1 MKYGKPY
8 GAKGQTYQAFPDLK
22 HIYHNEDRQSMASEI
37 QDIRKLSVYYQK
49 LETLIHLVNYDSLMA
64 EHKRQ
69 LKGKAVGIDRV
80 SKEAYDRNI
89 KENLNDLLSRM
100 KTFSYRPKAV
110 KRTYIPKANGK
121 MRPLGIPAYEDRLV
135 QGVMARILNEVY
147 EPRFLDCSYGFREN
161 RNVHQALRK
170 VNQHIMIDNINYVL
184 DCDIKGF
191 FDNVD
196 HKWLMEFLRH
206 DIADKNFL
214 RYIVRFLKAGIM
226 EDGQLSESTKG
237 TPQGGLISPILA
249 NVYLHYVLD
258 VWFERHVK
266 PALKG
271 NAYLVRFA
279 DDFILL
285 FQYEDEAKDVY
296 ERLVKRLNKF
306 GLEVEQDKTHILP
319 FGRYKG
325 TNETFDF
332 LGFTHYNGKTRTGKY
347 TVGHKVSKKKKK
359 VFRQKLKKW
368 AKDNR
373 VLPTDLFMKK
383 LNVKFTSTIR
393 FYSISGM
400 MAELNRLQNIAFDIV
415 FKWINR
421 RSQRRSYTRYEF
433 GKLWRK
439 YVNDLKIY
447 NDIWVWNAT
456 PLKV

>member
-1 MKYGKPY
+1 
-8 GAKGQTYQAFPDLK
+8 
-22 HIYHNEDRQSMASEI
+22 MASEI

-69 LKGKAVGIDRV
+69 LKGKAVGIDWV
-80 SKEAYDRNI
+80 TKEAYDANI
-89 KENLNDLLSRM
+89 EENLNSLLSRM
-100 KTFSYRPKAV
+100 KSFSYRPLPV
-110 KRTYIPKANGK
+110 RRTYIPKPNGK
-121 MRPLGIPAYEDRLV
+121 MRPLGIPAYEDKLV

-147 EPRFLDCSYGFREN
+147 EPRFLNCSYGFREN
-161 RNVHQALRK
+161 RNVHQALRE
-170 VNQHIMIDNINYVL
+170 VNQHIMIDSISYVL

-196 HKWLMEFLRH
+196 HKWLMEFLKH

-226 EDGQLSESTKG
+226 EEGQLSESKKG
-237 TPQGGLISPILA
+237 TPQGGLISPVLA

-258 VWFERHVK
+258 SWFEKCVK
-266 PALKG
+266 PGLKG
-271 NAYLVRFA
+271 KAYLVRFA

-285 FQYEDEAKDVY
+285 FQYESEAKDVY
-296 ERLVKRLNKF
+296 ERLVKRLEKF

-359 VFRQKLKKW
+359 VFRQKLKVW

-373 VLPTDLFMKK
+373 VLPTDLFMKR
-383 LNVKFTSTIR
+383 LNIKFTSTIR
-393 FYSISGM
+393 FYAISGTM
-400 MAELNRLQNIAFDIV
+400 DEMRRLQYIAFDVV

-421 RSQRRSYTRYEF
+421 RSQRRSYTKTEF
-433 GKLWRK
+433 GWLWNK
-439 YVNDLKIY
+439 YIDDPKIY
-447 NDIWVWNAT
+447 NDIWLWNRT

>member
-1 MKYGKPY
+1 
-8 GAKGQTYQAFPDLK
+8 
-22 HIYHNEDRQSMASEI
+22 MASEI
-37 QDIRKLSVYYQK
+37 QDIRKLSTYYPK
-49 LETLIHLVNYDSLMA
+49 LETLIHLVNYDSLLQ

-69 LKGKAVGIDRV
+69 ISGKAVGIDRMT
-80 SKEAYDRNI
+80 KEEYDANLE
-89 KENLNDLLSRM
+89 ENLKDLLRRM
-100 KTFSYRPKAV
+100 KSSSYRPKAV

-121 MRPLGIPAYEDRLV
+121 LRPLGIPAYEDKLV

-161 RNVHQALRK
+161 RNVHQALRE
-170 VNQHIMIDNINYVL
+170 VNQHIMIDSINYVL

-196 HKWLMEFLRH
+196 HKWLMEFLSH
-206 DIADKNFL
+206 DIGDKNFL
-214 RYIVRFLKAGIM
+214 RYIVRFLKSGIM
-226 EDGQLSESTKG
+226 ENGQLQESKKG

-258 VWFERHVK
+258 SWFERHVK

-271 NAYLVRFA
+271 KAYLIRFA

-285 FQYEDEAKDVY
+285 FQYENEARDVY
-296 ERLVKRLNKF
+296 ERLLKRLEKF
-306 GLEVEQDKTHILP
+306 NLEVEQDKTHILP

-325 TNETFDF
+325 TDETFDF
-332 LGFTHYNGKTRTGKY
+332 LGFTHYNSKTRTGKY

-359 VFRQKLKKW
+359 LFRAKLKKW
-368 AKDNR
+368 AMDNR

-393 FYSISGM
+393 FYAISGT
-400 MAELNRLQNIAFDIV
+400 MAEMNKLWYIAFEIV

-421 RSQRRSYTRYEF
+421 RSQRRSYTKTEF
-433 GKLWRK
+433 GWLWNK
-439 YVNDLKIY
+439 YIDRLKIY
-447 NDIWVWNAT
+447 NDIWMWDKTLSQA
-456 PLKV
+456 

>member
-1 MKYGKPY
+1 
-8 GAKGQTYQAFPDLK
+8 
-22 HIYHNEDRQSMASEI
+22 MASEI

-80 SKEAYDRNI
+80 TKEAYDANI
-89 KENLNDLLSRM
+89 EENLNSLLSRM
-100 KTFSYRPKAV
+100 KSFSYRPLPV
-110 KRTYIPKANGK
+110 RRTYIPKPNGK
-121 MRPLGIPAYEDRLV
+121 MRPLGIPAYEDKLV

-147 EPRFLDCSYGFREN
+147 EPRFLNCSYGFREN
-161 RNVHQALRK
+161 RNVHQALRE
-170 VNQHIMIDNINYVL
+170 VNQHIMIDSISYVL

-196 HKWLMEFLRH
+196 HKWLMEFLKH

-226 EDGQLSESTKG
+226 EEGQLSESKKG
-237 TPQGGLISPILA
+237 TPQGGLISPVLA
-249 NVYLHYVLD
+249 NVYLHYVFD
-258 VWFERHVK
+258 SWFEKCVK
-266 PALKG
+266 PGLKG
-271 NAYLVRFA
+271 KAYLVRFA

-285 FQYEDEAKDVY
+285 FQYESEAKDVY
-296 ERLVKRLNKF
+296 ERLVKRLEKF

-359 VFRQKLKKW
+359 VFRQKLKVW

-373 VLPTDLFMKK
+373 VLPTDLFMKR

-393 FYSISGM
+393 FYAISGTM
-400 MAELNRLQNIAFDIV
+400 DEMRRLQYIAFDVV

-421 RSQRRSYTRYEF
+421 RSQRRSYTKTEF
-433 GKLWRK
+433 GWLWNK
-439 YVNDLKIY
+439 YIDDPKIY
-447 NDIWVWNAT
+447 NDIWLWNRT

>member
-1 MKYGKPY
+1 
-8 GAKGQTYQAFPDLK
+8 
-22 HIYHNEDRQSMASEI
+22 MASEI

-80 SKEAYDRNI
+80 TKEAYDANI
-89 KENLNDLLSRM
+89 EENLNSLLSRM
-100 KTFSYRPKAV
+100 KSFSYRPLPV
-110 KRTYIPKANGK
+110 RRTYIPKPNGK
-121 MRPLGIPAYEDRLV
+121 MRPLGIPAYEDKLV

-147 EPRFLDCSYGFREN
+147 EPRFLNCSYGFREN
-161 RNVHQALRK
+161 RNVHQALRE
-170 VNQHIMIDNINYVL
+170 VNQHIMIDSISYVL

-196 HKWLMEFLRH
+196 HKWLMEFLKH

-226 EDGQLSESTKG
+226 EEGQLSESKKG
-237 TPQGGLISPILA
+237 TPQGGLISPVLA

-258 VWFERHVK
+258 SWFEKCVK
-266 PALKG
+266 PGLKG
-271 NAYLVRFA
+271 KAYLVRFA

-285 FQYEDEAKDVY
+285 FQYESEAKDVY
-296 ERLVKRLNKF
+296 ERLVKRLEKF

-359 VFRQKLKKW
+359 VFRQKLKVW

-373 VLPTDLFMKK
+373 VLPTDLFMKR
-383 LNVKFTSTIR
+383 LNIKFTSTIR
-393 FYSISGM
+393 FYAISGTM
-400 MAELNRLQNIAFDIV
+400 DEMRRLQYIAFDVV

-421 RSQRRSYTRYEF
+421 RSQRRSYTKTEF
-433 GKLWRK
+433 GWLWEK
-439 YVNDLKIY
+439 YIDDLKMREAVCGKSARTVLRGVSTFD
-447 NDIWVWNAT
+447 NERG
-456 PLKV
+456 

>member
-1 MKYGKPY
+1 
-8 GAKGQTYQAFPDLK
+8 
-22 HIYHNEDRQSMASEI
+22 MASEI
-37 QDIRKLSVYYQK
+37 QDIRKLSVYYRK

-69 LKGKAVGIDRV
+69 LKGKAIGIDRV
-80 SKEAYDRNI
+80 TKEAYDANI
-89 KENLNDLLSRM
+89 EENLRDLLKRM
-100 KTFSYRPKAV
+100 KSFSYRPLPV
-110 KRTYIPKANGK
+110 RRTYIPKPNGK
-121 MRPLGIPAYEDRLV
+121 MRPLGIPAYEDKLV

-147 EPRFLDCSYGFREN
+147 EPRFLNCSYGFREN
-161 RNVHQALRK
+161 RNVHQALRE
-170 VNQHIMIDNINYVL
+170 VNQHIMIDSVNCVL

-191 FDNVD
+191 FDNVN

-226 EDGQLSESTKG
+226 EEGQLSESKKG
-237 TPQGGLISPILA
+237 TPQGGLNSPVLA

-258 VWFERHVK
+258 SWFEKCVK
-266 PALKG
+266 PGLKG
-271 NAYLVRFA
+271 KAYLVRFA

-285 FQYEDEAKDVY
+285 FQYESEAKDVY
-296 ERLVKRLNKF
+296 ERLVKRLEKF

-359 VFRQKLKKW
+359 VFRQKLKVW

-373 VLPTDLFMKK
+373 ALPTDLFMKR

-393 FYSISGM
+393 FYAISGTM
-400 MAELNRLQNIAFDIV
+400 DEMRRLQYIAFDVV

-421 RSQRRSYTRYEF
+421 RSQRRSYTRTEF
-433 GKLWRK
+433 GWLWEK
-439 YVNDLKIY
+439 YIDDLKIY
-447 NDIWVWNAT
+447 NDIWLWNRT

>member
-1 MKYGKPY
+1 
-8 GAKGQTYQAFPDLK
+8 
-22 HIYHNEDRQSMASEI
+22 MASEI
-37 QDIRKLSVYYQK
+37 QDIRKLSTYYPK
-49 LETLIHLVNYDSLMA
+49 LETLIHLVNYDSLLQ

-69 LKGKAVGIDRV
+69 LKGKAVGIDKV
-80 SKEAYDRNI
+80 TKEEYDANLE
-89 KENLNDLLSRM
+89 ENLNDLLGRM
-100 KTFSYRPKAV
+100 KSFTYRPKAV
-110 KRTYIPKANGK
+110 RRTYIPKANGK
-121 MRPLGIPAYEDRLV
+121 VRPLGIPAYEDKLV

-147 EPRFLDCSYGFREN
+147 EPRFLDCSYGFRPD
-161 RNVHQALRK
+161 RNVHQALRE

-214 RYIVRFLKAGIM
+214 RYIVRFLKSGIM
-226 EDGQLSESTKG
+226 EDGQLQESKKG

-258 VWFERHVK
+258 SWFERHVK

-271 NAYLVRFA
+271 RAYLIRFA
-279 DDFILL
+279 DDFIIL
-285 FQYEDEAKDVY
+285 FQYENEAKDVY
-296 ERLVKRLNKF
+296 ERLLKRLEKF

-325 TNETFDF
+325 TDETFDF
-332 LGFTHYNGKTRTGKY
+332 LGFTHYNSVTRTGKY
-347 TVGHKVSKKKKK
+347 TIGHKVSKKKKK
-359 VFRQKLKKW
+359 LFRAKLKKW
-368 AKDNR
+368 AMDNR

-393 FYSISGM
+393 FYAISGTM
-400 MAELNRLQNIAFDIV
+400 KEMYRLQYMAFEVI

-421 RSQRRSYTRYEF
+421 RSQRRSYSKTEF
-433 GKLWRK
+433 GWLWNK
-439 YVNDLKIY
+439 YIDKLKIY
-447 NDIWVWNAT
+447 NDIWMWDKTLSQA
-456 PLKV
+456 

>member
-1 MKYGKPY
+1 
-8 GAKGQTYQAFPDLK
+8 
-22 HIYHNEDRQSMASEI
+22 
-37 QDIRKLSVYYQK
+37 
-49 LETLIHLVNYDSLMA
+49 
-64 EHKRQ
+64 
-69 LKGKAVGIDRV
+69 
-80 SKEAYDRNI
+80 
-89 KENLNDLLSRM
+89 
-100 KTFSYRPKAV
+100 
-110 KRTYIPKANGK
+110 
-121 MRPLGIPAYEDRLV
+121 
-135 QGVMARILNEVY
+135 
-147 EPRFLDCSYGFREN
+147 
-161 RNVHQALRK
+161 
-170 VNQHIMIDNINYVL
+170 MIDSINYVL

-226 EDGQLSESTKG
+226 EEGQLSESKKG
-237 TPQGGLISPILA
+237 TPQGGLISPVLA

-258 VWFERHVK
+258 SWFEKCVK
-266 PALKG
+266 PGLKG
-271 NAYLVRFA
+271 KAYLVRFA

-285 FQYEDEAKDVY
+285 FQHESEAKDVY
-296 ERLVKRLNKF
+296 ERLVKRLEKF

-359 VFRQKLKKW
+359 VFRQKLKIW
-368 AKDNR
+368 AKENR
-373 VLPTDLFMKK
+373 VLPTDLFMKR

-393 FYSISGM
+393 FYAISGTM
-400 MAELNRLQNIAFDIV
+400 DEMRRLQYIAFDVV

-421 RSQRRSYTRYEF
+421 RSQRRSYTRTEF
-433 GKLWRK
+433 GWLWEK
-439 YVNDLKIY
+439 YIDDLKIY
-447 NDIWVWNAT
+447 NDIWLWNRT